1 MNWKFWKTKSTADEP
16 AKTNQELAVDLLTQ
30 IKHKAPA
37 SQKEIVTM
45 LFSQAFDDA
54 HIHSNPRKRT
64 TPDVTA

>member
-1 MNWKFWKTKSTADEP
+1 MKFNFWKKETGENP
-16 AKTNQELAVDLLTQ
+16 VKTNQELAVDLLTQ

-45 LFSQAFDDA
+45 LFSQVFDDA